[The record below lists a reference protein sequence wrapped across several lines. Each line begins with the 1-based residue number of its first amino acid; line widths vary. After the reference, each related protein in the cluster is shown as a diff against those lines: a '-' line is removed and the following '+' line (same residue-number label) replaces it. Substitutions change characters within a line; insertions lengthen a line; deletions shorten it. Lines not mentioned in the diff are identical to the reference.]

1 MRLQSHWK
9 RLAAIDFGMRDTNV
23 VTFGAYDEETQI
35 YYIYDEML
43 HTNTDAAI
51 IALSVKTKQNGYIP
65 MIYPADGDAERGV
78 GTTYAQIY
86 KNAGCIL
93 TNEQARNWELDKEG
107 KDRTIGPGI
116 AFIRQLML
124 EGRLKISPTCTGF
137 LKEMDQY
144 SYDDKGKFI
153 DKNNHSVDSVRYLIM
168 GIRKFGKVKQAQQK
182 PNRKQEYIEF

>member
-35 YYIYDEML
+35 YYVYDEML

-153 DKNNHSVDSVRYLIM
+153 DKNNHSVD
-168 GIRKFGKVKQAQQK
+168 
-182 PNRKQEYIEF
+182 